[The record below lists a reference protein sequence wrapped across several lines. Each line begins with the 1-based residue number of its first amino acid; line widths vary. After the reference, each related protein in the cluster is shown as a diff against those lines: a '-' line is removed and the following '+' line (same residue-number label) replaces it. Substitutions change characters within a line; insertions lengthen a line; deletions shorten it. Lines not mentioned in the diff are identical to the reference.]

1 MKTKVSKIET
11 KTNGLLNFSDLR
23 QTRFKLLYAGMFII
37 LLIVSLVC
45 ILPTLWVALSGFK
58 EIEELYAIPPVLLP
72 KTIDF
77 TKVVNV
83 WNKINVATYFGNSLI
98 LIAGCW
104 ACDIMIN
111 GLAGYVLSRLKPM
124 GHKLIELMVF
134 WAMLLPGISMVPLY
148 MTFVDLP
155 LIHVNLMG
163 SYAPIWLMAGA
174 SPFNILLFRN
184 FFNGIPMS
192 YLEAAKIDG
201 CSDMKA
207 FMKIVLPLSK
217 PIIMVESIFII
228 TATWGNFMWPYLLL
242 GGSGKEPVSVLLFN
256 LNGSGLLK
264 GNEYFLL
271 IMISVIPVFIVYA
284 FFSKHIIGGLNMS
297 GIKG

>member
-1 MKTKVSKIET
+1 MKNKVSKRET
-11 KTNGLLNFSDLR
+11 KTNGLLNFSDLT
-23 QTRFKLLYAGMFII
+23 QFKFKMLYGVMLALLF
-37 LLIVSLVC
+37 LVSLIC
-45 ILPTLWVALSGFK
+45 LLPTLWVALSGFK
-58 EIEELYAIPPVLLP
+58 EIEELYAIPPVLVP
-72 KTIDF
+72 KSIDF
-77 TKVVNV
+77 TKVINV
-83 WNKINVATYFGNSLI
+83 WKKINVTSYFVNSLI

-111 GLAGYVLSRLKPM
+111 GLAGYVLSRLKPL
-124 GHKLIELMVF
+124 GHKAIELMVF

-148 MTFVDLP
+148 MTFVDVP
-155 LIHVNLMG
+155 LVHVNLMG
-163 SYAPIWLMAGA
+163 TYTPIWLMAGA

-192 YLEAAKIDG
+192 YLEAARIDG
-201 CSDMKA
+201 CSDLKA
-207 FMKIVLPLSK
+207 FMKIILPLSK

-228 TATWGNFMWPYLLL
+228 TATWGNFMWPYLML
-242 GGSGKEPVSVLLFN
+242 GGSGKEPVAVLLFN

-271 IMISVIPVFIVYA
+271 IMISVVPMFLVYA